1 MAKSRRRC
9 RLRACKLWNA
19 KGRGRPPYPPNWPN
33 GMVDEAAGPRAMH
46 TSRGRRN
53 SAKDPVIIGR
63 SATVSPKA
71 VSRTEW
77 QAGPAGT
84 CDRRRNCGILT
95 ARMTRPGRR
104 GLALFFIVGLLA
116 LWPVAA
122 SGTSEAD
129 VERAEQARKEA
140 YDRLV
145 EVNAELE
152 QALIDYNAINAELEE
167 LNYRIELIIERIS
180 DHEEQVVEL
189 RSRAEELVTEAYMSA
204 GSDIFQIAFEADNIQ
219 DLLTSQVLIDRAADA
234 DLVDLNR
241 LDAVRR
247 EMDRLREEVKADQ
260 ERVEELRVDAAD
272 VVTRLDEL
280 QRERA
285 AEYDRSDAAAREA
298 RVAFEEAERRRKLEE
313 AARRQGAAGGVGV
326 ISGFVCPVPGAS
338 FINDWGFPRSG
349 GRSHQ
354 GTDMFAPRGTPV
366 VAVGNG
372 TVTLKST
379 GLGGISVYL
388 YTASAMYY
396 YTHLNGYADGIA
408 SGQQV
413 GAGQV
418 VAYVGNTGNAIGASP
433 HLHFQIHP
441 GGGAPVNPFPTLAAA
456 C

>member
-1 MAKSRRRC
+1 
-9 RLRACKLWNA
+9 
-19 KGRGRPPYPPNWPN
+19 
-33 GMVDEAAGPRAMH
+33 
-46 TSRGRRN
+46 
-53 SAKDPVIIGR
+53 
-63 SATVSPKA
+63 
-71 VSRTEW
+71 
-77 QAGPAGT
+77 
-84 CDRRRNCGILT
+84 
-95 ARMTRPGRR
+95 MTRPGRR